1 MMATSEVKSNM
12 PVLGIMRRSGARTGS
27 VILSR
32 ITVSV
37 FGLGENQDRIAR
49 MKIIIVR
56 TSHRSLIKLNKN
68 VIAIYFLIL

>member
-1 MMATSEVKSNM
+1 MMATSGVKSNM
-12 PVLGIMRRSGARTGS
+12 PVLGMMRRSGARIGS

-37 FGLGENQDRIAR
+37 FGLGENQDRTTR